1 MNMIIFKI
9 MFFLAIPWMYL
20 ASLFFNIYRRLTN
33 KETYYT
39 DYEIMSG
46 MYNWIMPIGA
56 ILTAYTLVYLISK
69 LFRLLTIIL

>member
-1 MNMIIFKI
+1 

>member
-69 LFRLLTIIL
+69 LFRLLAIIL